1 MQTAVDRSISVQGHS
16 HSLPV
21 EPVSAEQKLP
31 DGRGP
36 GLHPA
41 KTPRF
46 DGKPIRLRPA
56 TVALV
61 DVKRAADL
69 YAQGLTLRQMSFVMP
84 ASPCVAALPLIEI
97 QLTSRPAPGV

>member
-1 MQTAVDRSISVQGHS
+1 MRCRRPLTDPSQFKVILIRCRSSP
-16 HSLPV
+16 SLPNKSSLM
-21 EPVSAEQKLP
+21 E
-31 DGRGP
+31 GP

-46 DGKPIRLRPA
+46 DGKPIRLRLA

-69 YAQGLTLRQMSFVMP
+69 YAQGLTLRQMSFVAMR
-84 ASPCVAALPLIEI
+84 VAALLPLIEI

>member
-31 DGRGP
+31 DGGP

-46 DGKPIRLRPA
+46 DGKPIRLRLA

-61 DVKRAADL
+61 DVKRTADL
-69 YAQGLTLRQMSFVMP
+69 YAQGLTLRQMSFVAP